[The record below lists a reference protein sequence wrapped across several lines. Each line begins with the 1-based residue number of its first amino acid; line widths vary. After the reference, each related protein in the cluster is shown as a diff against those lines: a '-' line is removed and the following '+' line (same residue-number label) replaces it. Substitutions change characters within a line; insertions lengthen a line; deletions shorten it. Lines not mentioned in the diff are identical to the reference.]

1 MKYERQMKVYL
12 RDFDYN
18 AWVVL
23 AERMGVKPATLAR
36 RVMVDYLINNG
47 FTNDEAKI
55 MLPEAEGKI
64 GIYFQ
69 LDADETAVLD
79 ELAWEQHKLRQNV
92 VRELVRNGLQD
103 YLLSKAWG
111 KQECENS

>member
-1 MKYERQMKVYL
+1 MIKSSDKIFLEEMEGHAEVYPIISLDERPS
-12 RDFDYN
+12 DG
-18 AWVVL
+18 
-23 AERMGVKPATLAR
+23 E
-36 RVMVDYLINNG
+36 
-47 FTNDEAKI
+47 
-55 MLPEAEGKI
+55 
-64 GIYFQ
+64 FQ

-111 KQECENS
+111 KTECEND